1 MDLCRA
7 DTELAEPIAPGVP
20 LPRAVVQY
28 AVQHEMACTLADVV
42 VRRTSLGAGGYPGDA
57 VVDVCGAL
65 MSRACSWDAD
75 RLARE
80 VEAVRAFFKV
90 V

>member
-1 MDLCRA
+1 M
-7 DTELAEPIAPGVP
+7 P
-20 LPRAVVQY
+20 LPCAVVPY

-42 VRRTSLGAGGYPGDA
+42 LRRTSLGAGGYPGDA

-65 MSRACSWDAD
+65 MARACHWEAG

-80 VEAVRAFFKV
+80 VEAVRAFFTV